1 MRNVLFTV
9 IASFGLLCGFSAQA
23 QDRIPIDRSDATVQ
37 ALLEHS
43 RTTTSLK
50 ADFVQEKHLKMLA
63 TPVVSTGIIRFKKP
77 GQLRW
82 QVDDTEPSVAVVDG
96 KTVMISKA
104 GKEDDVTA
112 ADRQAFSAITNLIEG
127 IVSGELLD
135 GKSMV
140 ATFFTTKEGLLVELL
155 PTDPRMAKRLKQVTL
170 LFDTT
175 THILRE
181 LRMEQPSGEFT
192 LTRFSNAKFGVAH
205 GATTFK
211 L

>member
-82 QVDDTEPSVAVVDG
+82 QVDTPEPSVAVVDG

-175 THILRE
+175 THILS
-181 LRMEQPSGEFT
+181 LI
-192 LTRFSNAKFGVAH
+192 H
-205 GATTFK
+205 I
-211 L
+211 